1 MQTTTTGSC
10 QIELFAG
17 LSAHRRKGSRILP
30 TPCPVCGGVFKP
42 NNGRKYCSHKC
53 AVIQIGRQKK
63 GKTIDPDLIAWHKC
77 ATCHAI
83 MGMPGKMSGDLL
95 RKDRSTICTFRK
107 ENALPTLSKSQATK
121 STSIRMGK
129 AQRYA
134 EEQWWQENWEGVVD
148 TYWDK
153 CSNLII
159 AKMKNPE
166 IPLSS
171 LPYHMNLDRN
181 RKIVR
186 DRARQKYNELKSNK
200 DNAYWVKHKLK
211 NGIKR
216 IYRKIAGKKQLRTI
230 EHLGCTVLEAKH
242 HIEMQFKEGMTWDN
256 HGVVWEIDHIIPL
269 AAFDLTRKD
278 QQMIANHYTNLRPL
292 WKALNRLKADKIV
305 VTHQLSFA

>member
-1 MQTTTTGSC
+1 
-10 QIELFAG
+10 
-17 LSAHRRKGSRILP
+17 
-30 TPCPVCGGVFKP
+30 
-42 NNGRKYCSHKC
+42 
-53 AVIQIGRQKK
+53 
-63 GKTIDPDLIAWHKC
+63 
-77 ATCHAI
+77 

-230 EHLGCTVLEAKH
+230 ELLGCTVLEAKH

-278 QQMIANHYTNLRPL
+278 QQMLANHYTNLRPL

>member
-17 LSAHRRKGSRILP
+17 LPAHRRKWSRIQP
-30 TPCPVCGGVFKP
+30 TPCPVCGVVFKP

-63 GKTIDPDLIAWHKC
+63 GRTIDPDLIAWHKC

-95 RKDRSTICTFRK
+95 RKNRSTICIFRK
-107 ENALPTLSKSQATK
+107 ENGLPTLSKSQAIK

-129 AQRYA
+129 EGARL
-134 EEQWWQENWEGVVD
+134 EEQWWQDNWEGVVD

-166 IPLSS
+166 MSLRLLS
-171 LPYHMNLDRN
+171 YHMNLDRN

-186 DRARQKYNELKSNK
+186 DRARKKYNELKHDK
-200 DNAYWVKHKLK
+200 DSVYWVKYKLK

-230 EHLGCTVLEAKH
+230 ELLGCTVIEAKH
-242 HIEMQFKEGMTWDN
+242 HIERQFKKGMTWGN
-256 HGVVWEIDHIIPL
+256 HGIVWEIDHIIPL
-269 AAFDLTRKD
+269 SAFDLTRKD
-278 QQMIANHYTNLRPL
+278 QQMLANHFTNLRPL
-292 WKALNRLKADKIV
+292 WKSLNRLKADNIT